1 MFLYTSYSNSDTD
14 PFFNFKL
21 RNTTLMLVGVR
32 YAKDK
37 IYEQKLNIR
46 KFVMIQNGLYLA
58 NIEISL

>member
-1 MFLYTSYSNSDTD
+1 
-14 PFFNFKL
+14 
-21 RNTTLMLVGVR
+21 MLVGVR